1 MKTISSVIAVV
12 LLSLTTTAFAQSGGT
27 IVSGDGTPV
36 TSSDGSAVEW
46 TGKGT
51 SSAGSN

>member
-1 MKTISSVIAVV
+1 MNRIVAAAL
-12 LLSLTTTAFAQSGGT
+12 LLSLITSAFAQSGGT
-27 IVSGDGTPV
+27 VVSGDGTPV
-36 TSSDGSAVEW
+36 TSSDGTAVEW